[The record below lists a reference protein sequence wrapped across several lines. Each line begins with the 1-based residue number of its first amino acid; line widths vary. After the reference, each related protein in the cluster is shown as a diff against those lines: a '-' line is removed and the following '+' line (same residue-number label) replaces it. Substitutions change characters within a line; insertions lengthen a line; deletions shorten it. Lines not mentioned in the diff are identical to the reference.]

1 MQLPSNPAAAVGATR
16 NKAELRRLLSAA
28 GLPSPPFRVCRFAE
42 EAAAVARE
50 LDFPVVVKP
59 LALAGSRGVMR
70 ADDAAS
76 FVAAVERLGRLL
88 SDPAVAADC
97 GGTADR
103 YLVEGYI
110 PGEEVALEGLLVPRP
125 GGGGGALQ
133 VLALFDKPDPLE
145 GPFFEET
152 IYVTPSALP
161 AARQEEIR
169 RVSERAA
176 RAIGLSRGPV
186 HVELRLNASGAFPI
200 DIAARTIGGH
210 CARSLRFD
218 VGAGEAGASLEEV
231 VLRQATG
238 LPLDRLEREPAASGV
253 MMIPTPGA
261 RPAARRARPRRGARD
276 APGLGGDDRDAAG
289 LPLRPA
295 AGGGRLP
302 GLHLRAGGCPGG
314 GRGGAADVVGVAC
327 ASSWRSCRGLCG
339 RVCPEDVTARRRDGD
354 PWAMEHIG
362 LRHEHRSLHHSRRTV
377 LGAGASRAAG

>member
-1 MQLPSNPAAAVGATR
+1 M
-16 NKAELRRLLSAA
+16 
-28 GLPSPPFRVCRFAE
+28 
-42 EAAAVARE
+42 
-50 LDFPVVVKP
+50 VVKP

-103 YLVEGYI
+103 YLVEGYL

-125 GGGGGALQ
+125 GGDGGVLQ

-161 AARQEEIR
+161 ATRQEEIR
-169 RVSERAA
+169 RTCRSGRA

-186 HVELRLNASGAFPI
+186 HVELRVNAQGAFPI

-218 VGAGEAGASLEEV
+218 VG
-231 VLRQATG
+231 
-238 LPLDRLEREPAASGV
+238 EPGRRGRRWRRSCCVRRRGCRSIGWSGS
-253 MMIPTPGA
+253 
-261 RPAARRARPRRGARD
+261 RRRAA
-276 APGLGGDDRDAAG
+276 
-289 LPLRPA
+289 
-295 AGGGRLP
+295 
-302 GLHLRAGGCPGG
+302 
-314 GRGGAADVVGVAC
+314 
-327 ASSWRSCRGLCG
+327 
-339 RVCPEDVTARRRDGD
+339 
-354 PWAMEHIG
+354 
-362 LRHEHRSLHHSRRTV
+362 
-377 LGAGASRAAG
+377 